1 MKKVNNKTKT
11 EILRLFVIE
20 RKTVAEIAML
30 VHKPIPVV
38 ATIIK
43 ETVK

>member
-1 MKKVNNKTKT
+1 MKKVNNKTKA
-11 EILRLFVIE
+11 EILRLFVVE
-20 RKTVAEIAML
+20 GKTIAEIAML
-30 VHKPIPVV
+30 IHKPIPIV